1 MSALRPIED
10 IGPCLSRMDA
20 RNHTSENFIAIA
32 KGLRRGAV
40 VRAPVE
46 GAAPEK
52 FDEVKVMA
60 VKGVVKAVKLLYGVG
75 VVAETPWAA
84 FAARRAVEGSV
95 SWRSAEV
102 WCGTQSQTMALEAT
116 ANALGIDRRLDMLAQ
131 CSAGTLL
138 NKSHPRNQLK
148 PLIASDF

>member
-1 MSALRPIED
+1 MLATTPLKIS
-10 IGPCLSRMDA
+10 SQ
-20 RNHTSENFIAIA
+20 
-32 KGLRRGAV
+32 LRRDCAAARWYV
-40 VRAPVE
+40 HRSRARHL
-46 GAAPEK
+46 EK

-60 VKGVVKAVKLLYGVG
+60 VKGGVKAVKLLYGVG

-102 WCGTQSQTMALEAT
+102 WCGTQSQTMPLEAT
-116 ANALGIDRRLDMLAQ
+116 ADALGIDRRLDMLAQ